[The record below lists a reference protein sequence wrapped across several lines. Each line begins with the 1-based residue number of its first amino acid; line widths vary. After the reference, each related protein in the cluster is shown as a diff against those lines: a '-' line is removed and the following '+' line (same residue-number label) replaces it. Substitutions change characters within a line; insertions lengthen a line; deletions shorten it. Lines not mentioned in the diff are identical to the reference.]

1 VDFEV
6 LRGILNA
13 FESPGDR
20 MLADDFELVH
30 HEFAR
35 EDYGG
40 GGGGGQLVTLGPKGV
55 ARLRFEVKE
64 KDRNRWLSKFGREK
78 MAWNEEVMREA
89 ETEERGRNEA
99 EMGDDDSDL
108 GSDVH
113 LEDMEKLEW
122 QVMEDYDDSD
132 LGNYVDLEHIEEL
145 EGDGMDIDL

>member
-40 GGGGGQLVTLGPKGV
+40 GGGQLVTLGPKGI

-64 KDRNRWLSKFGREK
+64 KDRDRWLSKFGTEK
-78 MAWNEEVMREA
+78 MVWNEKAVNEA
-89 ETEERGRNEA
+89 RVEERGRNEA
-99 EMGDDDSDL
+99 EMGDDDSYL

-113 LEDMEKLEW
+113 LEDMEKLE
-122 QVMEDYDDSD
+122 DDDDDSD
-132 LGNYVDLEHIEEL
+132 LEDYVDLEHIEEL
-145 EGDGMDIDL
+145 EGDGMDVDL